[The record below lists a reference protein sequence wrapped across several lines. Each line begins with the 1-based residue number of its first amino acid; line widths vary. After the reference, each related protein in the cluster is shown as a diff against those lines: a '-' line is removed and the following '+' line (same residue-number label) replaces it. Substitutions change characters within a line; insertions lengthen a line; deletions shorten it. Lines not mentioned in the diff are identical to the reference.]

1 VEMTSEVVEHA
12 SVFHADVRRDVEIRS
27 RARNAPLWM
36 KQRIDADRQRQGMLP
51 LWASND
57 QTRRRAAAKAR
68 ALRAFVTAA
77 RLKAGLSG
85 S

>member
-1 VEMTSEVVEHA
+1 MTSEVVEHA
-12 SVFHADVRRDVEIRS
+12 SVFHADVRRDVQIRS
-27 RARNAPLWM
+27 RARNSPLWM
-36 KQRIDADRQRQGMLP
+36 KQRIDADRQRQGMRP

>member
-1 VEMTSEVVEHA
+1 MTSEVVEHA
-12 SVFHADVRRDVEIRS
+12 SVFHADLRRDVEIRS

-36 KQRIDADRQRQGMLP
+36 KQRIDADRQRRGMRP

-57 QTRRRAAAKAR
+57 QTRRRASAKAR
-68 ALRAFVTAA
+68 ALGAFVTAA
-77 RLKAGLSG
+77 RLQAGLSG